1 MICWHFPEFRHEW
14 QIPWNATASSR
25 LAGIASAWSRAGPEF
40 LLMIVLSLCLIPSA
54 RPATVNATPF
64 VENLGDPFEAKLPG
78 STKSYARNVW
88 DMQVFGDRIYL
99 GYGNSSNLG
108 PATSPGATDI
118 WTYRPDEGD
127 FAKEFTVDEEQI
139 DVYRIINGSLYV
151 PGHDP
156 REGWD
161 KGNFYRLENS
171 GWVKHRTIPNA
182 IHTYDIL
189 GFEGK
194 LYAALG
200 STTPDNVAVSEDDG
214 QTWKTVNANFRF
226 GIPPILNVL
235 VRAHTLF
242 TFQGKLYVSSSI
254 GKVSRLDGDTFE
266 DIGRDLF
273 PGVIG
278 ITPISLIPGINGF
291 KVARPTE
298 FKDHLIYIAGE
309 NVNDHQWTPRA
320 LLTLDSNLQ
329 AQRISLPNT
338 EYTWDLLVR
347 DGVCYALGE
356 TEQSDG
362 SFRVNVSASRDLQT
376 WDEILRFQSPTFA
389 RSFELY
395 HNDFYFGLGS
405 ETDRLSD
412 STGSILRVA
421 GDKVPF
427 FASPLEVSCGPDLTV
442 TRPDSAVLSGSITD
456 NALLMSGGISVRW
469 TQVEGPSAAAIEYEN
484 DLMTKASFPAAGVY
498 VFRLSAQAGT
508 VEASDTLT
516 VTVLEGP
523 HPVPVADPGG
533 PYVQTD
539 GQSVTLNGD
548 RSYSPGGGSLS
559 FAWDVDDDGV
569 VEGREAQLP
578 LSLQGV
584 GVRAARLTV
593 CDEEGVCSSSPF
605 SIRVARNEAWA
616 GDMNGDRVVTPADV
630 TLMLQVVTGLMSPT
644 SDQAAYG
651 DVDQNGIID
660 VSDAMRALRFS
671 LNGGG

>member
-1 MICWHFPEFRHEW
+1 
-14 QIPWNATASSR
+14 
-25 LAGIASAWSRAGPEF
+25 
-40 LLMIVLSLCLIPSA
+40 
-54 RPATVNATPF
+54 
-64 VENLGDPFEAKLPG
+64 
-78 STKSYARNVW
+78 
-88 DMQVFGDRIYL
+88 
-99 GYGNSSNLG
+99 
-108 PATSPGATDI
+108 
-118 WTYRPDEGD
+118 
-127 FAKEFTVDEEQI
+127 
-139 DVYRIINGSLYV
+139 
-151 PGHDP
+151 
-156 REGWD
+156 
-161 KGNFYRLENS
+161 
-171 GWVKHRTIPNA
+171 
-182 IHTYDIL
+182 
-189 GFEGK
+189 
-194 LYAALG
+194 
-200 STTPDNVAVSEDDG
+200 
-214 QTWKTVNANFRF
+214 
-226 GIPPILNVL
+226 
-235 VRAHTLF
+235 
-242 TFQGKLYVSSSI
+242 
-254 GKVSRLDGDTFE
+254 
-266 DIGRDLF
+266 
-273 PGVIG
+273 
-278 ITPISLIPGINGF
+278 
-291 KVARPTE
+291 
-298 FKDHLIYIAGE
+298 
-309 NVNDHQWTPRA
+309 
-320 LLTLDSNLQ
+320 
-329 AQRISLPNT
+329 
-338 EYTWDLLVR
+338 
-347 DGVCYALGE
+347 
-356 TEQSDG
+356 
-362 SFRVNVSASRDLQT
+362 
-376 WDEILRFQSPTFA
+376 
-389 RSFELY
+389 
-395 HNDFYFGLGS
+395 
-405 ETDRLSD
+405 
-412 STGSILRVA
+412 
-421 GDKVPF
+421 
-427 FASPLEVSCGPDLTV
+427 
-442 TRPDSAVLSGSITD
+442 
-456 NALLMSGGISVRW
+456 MSGGISVRW